1 MNSHVGNPFADH
13 DLIASYEG
21 WYETAGRR
29 ADALEKRLLDE
40 LLTDFPALGTV
51 LEVGCGMGGFTRSL
65 LGRERVVH
73 VTRSGLFN
81 LGKKGC

>member
-1 MNSHVGNPFADH
+1 MTSHVDNPFTDN
-13 DLIASYEG
+13 DLVASYDR

-51 LEVGCGMGGFTRSL
+51 LEVGYSTS
-65 LGRERVVH
+65 
-73 VTRSGLFN
+73 
-81 LGKKGC
+81 